1 MNINDDQLGLIIN
14 MDETP
19 VFLKCYNQLILNLK
33 EQKMSKYLLF
43 EVTKKSISYI
53 IHCSKWRK
61 ITSYVDI
68 QGSTMKNLEKNWN
81 DVDEVKN
88 RKIFVCCQNNA

>member
-1 MNINDDQLGLIIN
+1 
-14 MDETP
+14 
-19 VFLKCYNQLILNLK
+19 
-33 EQKMSKYLLF
+33 MSKYLLF

-81 DVDEVKN
+81 DVDEVKK
-88 RKIFVCCQNNA
+88 RKFLYVVKIMPSLQLKYLLNGIKRYINLMNY